1 MTIVFLS
8 TSILSPPSF
17 KVTTMPLY
25 MDIHYVGEISVADIR
40 EAHIKDL
47 EVQEK
52 YGVTYHQYWYNKEV
66 GTVFCLMEGPDKDAC
81 IATHKEAHGFTACN
95 IIEVEGGLYDL
106 FMGNNSIT
114 ENKVQI

>member
-1 MTIVFLS
+1 
-8 TSILSPPSF
+8 
-17 KVTTMPLY
+17 